1 MAKAKKM
8 AEKFLDQEF
17 VEYVV
22 KAIVDKPDQ
31 VKIDRRV
38 DEMGVLIT
46 LKVDKDDMGKVIGKE
61 GSIAKSIRTLL
72 KSIGTKTNARV
83 NLKIEEPDGST
94 GPAPKS
100 VESIN
105 DIEL

>member
-1 MAKAKKM
+1 M
-8 AEKFLDQEF
+8 AEQYLDQAF

-22 KAIVDKPDQ
+22 KAIVDKPEA
-31 VKIDRRV
+31 VKIERRV

-46 LKVDKDDMGKVIGKE
+46 LQVDKDDMGKVIGKE

-72 KSIGTKTNARV
+72 KSIGTKINARV
-83 NLKIEEPDGST
+83 NLKIEEPIGST
-94 GPAPKS
+94 RVAPAPKS
-100 VESIN
+100 VGSIS